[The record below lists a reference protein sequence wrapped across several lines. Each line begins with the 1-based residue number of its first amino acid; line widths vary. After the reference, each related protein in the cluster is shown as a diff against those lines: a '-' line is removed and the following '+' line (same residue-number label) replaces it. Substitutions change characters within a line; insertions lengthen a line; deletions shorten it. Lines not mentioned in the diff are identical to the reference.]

1 MPRFWRL
8 NPAWLT
14 PFPAARAAQNGH
26 ACWPHRPL
34 RAGRAARPSA
44 PPIASCG
51 PKSAGFRPKSA
62 KTAHCDLSNV
72 LFRPKSAKTAH
83 CLSRR
88 APQVT
93 CGPALRPT
101 RSPTHPRPDLH
112 TESKVRRWKLSYST
126 SRWLPGAPEAGAA
139 ERLSFC
145 HDIRLAVFGGDL
157 DATFSQRGR
166 AQIPVQPT
174 LLNPKPKPKP

>member
-1 MPRFWRL
+1 MPRFWRP

-62 KTAHCDLSNV
+62 KTAHC
-72 LFRPKSAKTAH
+72 
-83 CLSRR
+83 LSRR

-93 CGPALRPT
+93 CGPALRQT

-174 LLNPKPKPKP
+174 LLNLKKKTERLTSVFFFVVFFSVAAY

>member
-1 MPRFWRL
+1 MYGVGFQSKNEKKTSQMPRFWRP

-62 KTAHCDLSNV
+62 KTAHC
-72 LFRPKSAKTAH
+72 
-83 CLSRR
+83 LSRR

-93 CGPALRPT
+93 CGPALRQT

-126 SRWLPGAPEAGAA
+126 SPGLPGAPEAGAA
-139 ERLSFC
+139 ERLSFSY
-145 HDIRLAVFGGDL
+145 DIRLAVFGGDL
-157 DATFSQRGR
+157 DATISQRGR

-174 LLNPKPKPKP
+174 LLNPKPKP